1 MIQLSTIYTH
11 QLFTKTAELPDNWD
25 QVAQSCIFLQKCYL
39 QILEESSPENMLNTF
54 LGIFEGEKLMATALI
69 QEIDLALLPS
79 FGERDHAIKT
89 ALRNILFKQFASKLL
104 LVGNNMLSGQN
115 AYTCLPDADESKV
128 IEKLREVVEF
138 WPKKNHLTIFKD
150 FTESQIQAFQI
161 PAFQTD
167 FPFSSQPN
175 MVFKIKSI
183 WQKEEDYVADLSKKY
198 RDQFKRCRK
207 KGAEI
212 STKEL
217 NYEGIL
223 QAEETI
229 YDLYLH
235 VAKNAPFNTFILPK
249 KHFSSFKKHLGSD
262 FILRGYYLE
271 NQLVGFTTVIRHGK
285 ELETYFL
292 GYDEKIQRE
301 KMLYL
306 NMLYDL
312 INCGIIQGFE
322 RIILGRTAL
331 EIKSSIGAKAVRLEG
346 LMRHRFGLIHTNL
359 SWIFPLLEPATTWI
373 ERHPYKD

>member
-1 MIQLSTIYTH
+1 MSTIYTH

-175 MVFKIKSI
+175 MVFEIKSI

-217 NYEGIL
+217 NYEEIL

-346 LMRHRFGLIHTNL
+346 LMRHRFGMIHTNL

>member
-1 MIQLSTIYTH
+1 MSTIYTH

-175 MVFKIKSI
+175 MVFEIKSF

-217 NYEGIL
+217 NYEEIL

-292 GYDEKIQRE
+292 GYYEKIQRE

-346 LMRHRFGLIHTNL
+346 LMRHRFSMIHTNL
-359 SWIFPLLEPATTWI
+359 SWIFPLLEPDTTWI

>member
-1 MIQLSTIYTH
+1 MSTIYTH

-175 MVFKIKSI
+175 MVFEIKSF

-217 NYEGIL
+217 NYEEIL

-346 LMRHRFGLIHTNL
+346 LMRHRFSMIHTNL
-359 SWIFPLLEPATTWI
+359 SWIFPLLEPDTTWI

>member
-1 MIQLSTIYTH
+1 MSTIYTH
-11 QLFTKTAELPDNWD
+11 QLFSKTAELPDNWD

-175 MVFKIKSI
+175 MVFEIKSI

-217 NYEGIL
+217 NYEEIL
-223 QAEETI
+223 QTEETI

-312 INCGIIQGFE
+312 INCGIIQGFK

-346 LMRHRFGLIHTNL
+346 LMRHRFGMIHTNL

>member
-1 MIQLSTIYTH
+1 MSTIYTH
-11 QLFTKTAELPDNWD
+11 QLFTKTAELPANWN
-25 QVAQSCIFLQKCYL
+25 QVAQSCIFLQKSYL

-54 LGIFEGEKLMATALI
+54 LGIYEGEKLMATALI

-115 AYTCLPDADESKV
+115 AYACLTDADESKV

-175 MVFKIKSI
+175 MIFEIKSI

-212 STKEL
+212 STNEL
-217 NYEGIL
+217 NYEEIL

-312 INCGIIQGFE
+312 IHCGIIQGFE

-346 LMRHRFGLIHTNL
+346 LMRHRFGMIHTNL
-359 SWIFPLLEPATTWI
+359 SWIFPLLEPAATWI

>member
-1 MIQLSTIYTH
+1 MSTIYTH

-115 AYTCLPDADESKV
+115 AYTCIPDADESKV

-175 MVFKIKSI
+175 MVFEIKSI

-217 NYEGIL
+217 NYEEIL

-285 ELETYFL
+285 ESETYFL

-346 LMRHRFGLIHTNL
+346 LMRHRFGMIHTNL

>member
-1 MIQLSTIYTH
+1 MSTIYTH
-11 QLFTKTAELPDNWD
+11 QLFSKTAELPDNWD

-175 MVFKIKSI
+175 MVFEIKSI

-217 NYEGIL
+217 NYEEIL
-223 QAEETI
+223 QTEETI

-346 LMRHRFGLIHTNL
+346 LMRHRFGMIHTNL

>member
-1 MIQLSTIYTH
+1 MSTIYTH

-25 QVAQSCIFLQKCYL
+25 QVAQSCIFLQKCYF

-175 MVFKIKSI
+175 MVFEIKSF

-217 NYEGIL
+217 NYEEIL

-292 GYDEKIQRE
+292 GYYEKIQRE

-346 LMRHRFGLIHTNL
+346 LMRHRFSMIHTNL
-359 SWIFPLLEPATTWI
+359 SWIFPLLEPDTTWI

>member
-1 MIQLSTIYTH
+1 MSTIYTH
-11 QLFTKTAELPDNWD
+11 LLFTKTAELPATWD
-25 QVAQSCIFLQKCYL
+25 QVAQSCIFLQKSYL

-54 LGIFEGEKLMATALI
+54 LGIYEGEKLMATALI

-175 MVFKIKSI
+175 MVFEIKSI

-217 NYEGIL
+217 NYEEIL
-223 QAEETI
+223 QAEEMI

-262 FILRGYYLE
+262 FILRGYYLK

-346 LMRHRFGLIHTNL
+346 LMRHRFGMIHTNL

>member
-1 MIQLSTIYTH
+1 M
-11 QLFTKTAELPDNWD
+11 
-25 QVAQSCIFLQKCYL
+25 
-39 QILEESSPENMLNTF
+39 EESSPENMLNTF
-54 LGIFEGEKLMATALI
+54 LGIYEGEKLMATALI

-175 MVFKIKSI
+175 MVFEIKSI

-217 NYEGIL
+217 NYEEIL
-223 QAEETI
+223 QAEEMI

-262 FILRGYYLE
+262 FILRGYYLK

-346 LMRHRFGLIHTNL
+346 LMRHRFGMIHTNL

>member
-1 MIQLSTIYTH
+1 MSTIYTH

-89 ALRNILFKQFASKLL
+89 ALRNILFKKFASKLL

-115 AYTCLPDADESKV
+115 AYTCLPDADDSKV

-175 MVFKIKSI
+175 MVFEIKSI

-217 NYEGIL
+217 NYEEIL

-346 LMRHRFGLIHTNL
+346 LMRHRFGMIHTNL

>member
-1 MIQLSTIYTH
+1 LSTIYTH

-175 MVFKIKSI
+175 MVFEIKSF

-217 NYEGIL
+217 NYEEIL

-346 LMRHRFGLIHTNL
+346 LMRHRFGMIHTNL

>member
-1 MIQLSTIYTH
+1 MSTIYTH

-138 WPKKNHLTIFKD
+138 WPNKNHLTIFKD

-175 MVFKIKSI
+175 MVFEIKTI

-217 NYEGIL
+217 NYEEIL

-346 LMRHRFGLIHTNL
+346 LMRHRFGMIHTNL

>member
-1 MIQLSTIYTH
+1 MSTIYTH

-25 QVAQSCIFLQKCYL
+25 QVAQSCIFLQQCYL

-138 WPKKNHLTIFKD
+138 WPNKNHLTIFKD

-175 MVFKIKSI
+175 MVFEIKSI

-217 NYEGIL
+217 NYEEIL

-346 LMRHRFGLIHTNL
+346 LMRHRFGMIHTNL

>member
-1 MIQLSTIYTH
+1 MSTIYTH

-175 MVFKIKSI
+175 MVFEIKSI

-217 NYEGIL
+217 NYEEIL

-249 KHFSSFKKHLGSD
+249 KHFSSFKKHLGSE
-262 FILRGYYLE
+262 FILRGYYLK

-331 EIKSSIGAKAVRLEG
+331 EIKSSIGAKAVRLKG
-346 LMRHRFGLIHTNL
+346 LMRHRFGMIHTNL

>member
-1 MIQLSTIYTH
+1 MSTIYTH

-138 WPKKNHLTIFKD
+138 WTKKNHLTIFKD
-150 FTESQIQAFQI
+150 FTESQIQKFQI

-175 MVFKIKSI
+175 MVFEIKSI

-217 NYEGIL
+217 NYEEIL

-235 VAKNAPFNTFILPK
+235 VAKNALFNTFILPK

-262 FILRGYYLE
+262 FILRGYYLK

-346 LMRHRFGLIHTNL
+346 LMRHRFGMIHTNL